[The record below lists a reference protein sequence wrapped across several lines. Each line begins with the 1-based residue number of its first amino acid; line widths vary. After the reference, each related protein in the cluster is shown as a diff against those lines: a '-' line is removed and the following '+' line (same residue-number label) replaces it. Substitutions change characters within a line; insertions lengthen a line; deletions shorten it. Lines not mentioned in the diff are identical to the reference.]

1 MKLLLIHSDYL
12 EFKATEKT
20 KIAEDT
26 DRLEGKMEECLTV
39 FTAVEKGDE
48 KNQEMIVKN
57 ALDEIIK
64 VAKNLKVNSIVVYPY
79 AHLSSD
85 LASPKVAKEILIEM
99 EKRLKE
105 VGYNV
110 LRAPFG
116 WYKSFKISCKGHP
129 LSELSRKITC
139 DMKERDEK
147 EKEKSESKIYLLD
160 VDREELVELRED
172 NIDEVIKDED
182 LKALAYKE
190 LGIKGKG
197 EEKGEPPHVKYIR
210 EKEIC
215 DYEPSSDSGHFRW
228 YPKGK
233 LIRDLLEDY
242 VYKIVV
248 EYGGMPVETPVMYNL
263 ENRAIREHADK
274 FGERQY
280 RFTQGDRELML
291 RFAACFGQFM
301 MKRDMY
307 ILPRYLPLKLY
318 ELSTCSFRYEQRGE
332 LVGLKRLRAF
342 TMPDMHTVCLDMEQA
357 MEEFENQFW
366 MCLKTGED
374 LNIPYSVIFRFT
386 EDFFQENRKWF
397 FKLAKKYK
405 EKYKKDVLI
414 ELLPERKH
422 YWVGKVD
429 MAVIDS
435 LGRPIENPTVQIDI
449 ESAKRFEIKVHDGD
463 KEVYPVILH
472 CSPTGSIERVICAL
486 LEKAYKDLEKGKLPI
501 LPLWL
506 SPVQVRVIPVS
517 ETHKNYAL
525 EIVNKLRENNIRA
538 DLDDRD
544 ESVGKK
550 IRNAGKDWIP
560 YVIVIGNRE
569 VEENILTVTVREK
582 STLKSSHKEKMKV
595 DELIKRIKEE
605 TKEYPYRPLTLPKY
619 CSLQPIFK

>member
-1 MKLLLIHSDYL
+1 VLKFHS
-12 EFKATEKT
+12 
-20 KIAEDT
+20 
-26 DRLEGKMEECLTV
+26 EGLAPVC
-39 FTAVEKGDE
+39 E
-48 KNQEMIVKN
+48 KNRWYHI
-57 ALDEIIK
+57 
-64 VAKNLKVNSIVVYPY
+64 NLK
-79 AHLSSD
+79 
-85 LASPKVAKEILIEM
+85 
-99 EKRLKE
+99 
-105 VGYNV
+105 
-110 LRAPFG
+110 
-116 WYKSFKISCKGHP
+116 
-129 LSELSRKITC
+129 
-139 DMKERDEK
+139 
-147 EKEKSESKIYLLD
+147 
-160 VDREELVELRED
+160 
-172 NIDEVIKDED
+172 
-182 LKALAYKE
+182 
-190 LGIKGKG
+190 G
-197 EEKGEPPHVKYIR
+197 E
-210 EKEIC
+210 
-215 DYEPSSDSGHFRW
+215 
-228 YPKGK
+228 
-233 LIRDLLEDY
+233 
-242 VYKIVV
+242 
-248 EYGGMPVETPVMYNL
+248 
-263 ENRAIREHADK
+263 AI
-274 FGERQY
+274 
-280 RFTQGDRELML
+280 
-291 RFAACFGQFM
+291 
-301 MKRDMY
+301 
-307 ILPRYLPLKLY
+307 
-318 ELSTCSFRYEQRGE
+318 
-332 LVGLKRLRAF
+332 
-342 TMPDMHTVCLDMEQA
+342 
-357 MEEFENQFW
+357 
-366 MCLKTGED
+366 
-374 LNIPYSVIFRFT
+374 
-386 EDFFQENRKWF
+386 
-397 FKLAKKYK
+397 YK